1 MPNRKRSRP
10 ASSFCCK
17 MLRPWAI
24 AKCAGANHSLKV
36 NIWERL
42 TNPTVNSAQ
51 HFGSRLVLISGSLA
65 SVNGCRSGRIY
76 DRDRS
81 SSKPKFKERAREAQT
96 YPAFQGLLAAGGSTR
111 SPFRPNGALGLK
123 NKGLRDEILD
133 SRTER
138 GWNATVDCRTAG
150 MRRNRAGEL
159 GPPNSPAEPR
169 NQNGS
174 TARNRSRWKTGR
186 RAARRGWLGGLGRDW
201 VSVCSRG
208 GRGISQVR
216 SSICSTP
223 TGATSQAHLGG

>member
-10 ASSFCCK
+10 ASFFRCN

-111 SPFRPNGALGLK
+111 SPFRPSGALGLK
-123 NKGLRDEILD
+123 NKGATGRNLGQPDRA
-133 SRTER
+133 RMER
-138 GWNATVDCRTAG
+138 HGGLPNGRHAPEPSG
-150 MRRNRAGEL
+150 RAG
-159 GPPNSPAEPR
+159 PAEQPR
-169 NQNGS
+169 R
-174 TARNRSRWKTGR
+174 T
-186 RAARRGWLGGLGRDW
+186 
-201 VSVCSRG
+201 
-208 GRGISQVR
+208 
-216 SSICSTP
+216 
-223 TGATSQAHLGG
+223 